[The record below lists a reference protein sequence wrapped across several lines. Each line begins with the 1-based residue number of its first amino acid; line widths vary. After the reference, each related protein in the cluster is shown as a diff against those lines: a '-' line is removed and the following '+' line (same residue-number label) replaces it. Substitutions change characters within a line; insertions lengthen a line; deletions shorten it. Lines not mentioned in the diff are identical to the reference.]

1 MAIEF
6 LDPDRKNMNPNEA
19 NLHSDRTLWQRAW
32 RIFPYFSKP
41 GLGWIL
47 LASAVAIGA
56 ALEPTIPALL
66 KPLLDRGFNSHEIP
80 IWIIP
85 ILIISLF
92 MLRSLASFLADIA
105 LAKIAQTSLLDL
117 RRKMFDS
124 INAAELDLYQKQPA
138 TTLAN
143 TVVFEATNGAI
154 LLLQSVTTCVKD
166 SLTLTALF
174 AYLLFLNWKL
184 TLIIVFIFP
193 AVALV
198 MRALAK
204 RLYSLTKASQ
214 SAINQLAYVVEEN
227 VLAHKEIRL
236 QGAEQQQKERFN
248 AVNVLMK
255 RLAMKSAVA
264 GSAVA
269 PITNFFGSIALAT
282 VITVAL
288 VESQS
293 SNLSA
298 GGFVAFIT
306 AMLMLI
312 APIKHL
318 SEVTST
324 VTRGLVA
331 AERAIAL
338 VETVSPETGGVYSSP
353 RSTGLIEFKN
363 VTVSYPNAKTPAL
376 SDISLVVKSGEFVA
390 LVGSSG
396 SGKTT
401 LANLLPR
408 FVDCTEGTVTLD
420 GVELRDWN
428 LSSLRRQFALVS
440 QQVVMLSD
448 SVLHNVA
455 LGQLVDREK
464 AIQCIEAAYLGD
476 LVASL
481 PQGMDTLIGH
491 NANALSGGERQRLA
505 IARALYKNAPIL
517 ILDEATSALDPDT
530 DKLVQAALRAV
541 MVNRTTIAIA
551 HRLST
556 ISDADHIVVLQN
568 GRISQQGNHQ
578 TLKAGVGAYRDF
590 LQLSFEPST
599 P

>member
-1 MAIEF
+1 MTRVNTD
-6 LDPDRKNMNPNEA
+6 LT
-19 NLHSDRTLWQRAW
+19 SGVSLWQRAW
-32 RIFPYFSKP
+32 RVLPYFSKP
-41 GLGWIL
+41 SSGWIL
-47 LASAVAIGA
+47 LGGAVITGA
-56 ALEPTIPALL
+56 LLEPAIPALL
-66 KPLLDRGFNSHEIP
+66 KPLLDKGFNQNDISL
-80 IWIIP
+80 WIIP
-85 ILIISLF
+85 VLIVSLF
-92 MLRSLASFLADIA
+92 MLRSLASFVADVA
-105 LAKIAQTSLLDL
+105 LAKIAQSSLLDL
-117 RRKMFDS
+117 RRKMFDA
-124 INAAELDLYQKQPA
+124 INAAEIDLYRKQPA

-154 LLLQSVTTCVKD
+154 LLLQSITTCVKD
-166 SLTLTALF
+166 SLILIALF
-174 AYLLFLNWKL
+174 GYLLFLNWKL
-184 TLIIVFIFP
+184 TIIIVFIFP

-214 SAINQLAYVVEEN
+214 SAIDELAYVVEEN

-236 QGAEQQQKERFN
+236 QGAERQQQERFN
-248 AVNVLMK
+248 TVNLLMK

-269 PITNFFGSIALAT
+269 PVTNFFGSLALAT

-293 SNLSA
+293 SDLSA

-318 SEVTST
+318 SEITST
-324 VTRGLVA
+324 VTRGVVA

-338 VETVSPETGGVYSSP
+338 VESVVPETGGLYTSD
-353 RSTGLIEFKN
+353 RSTGLIEFKD
-363 VTVSYPNAKTPAL
+363 VKVAYPNAKAPAL
-376 SDISLVVKSGEFVA
+376 SGINLTIKGGQFVA
-390 LVGSSG
+390 LVGPSG

-408 FVDCTEGTVTLD
+408 FVDYTEGTVTLD
-420 GVELRDWN
+420 GVGLRDWN
-428 LSSLRRQFALVS
+428 LNSLRRQFALVS
-440 QQVVMLSD
+440 QHVVMLSD
-448 SVLHNVA
+448 SVLYNVT
-455 LGQLVDREK
+455 LGQPVNRQRATEC
-464 AIQCIEAAYLGD
+464 IQAAYLGD
-476 LVASL
+476 LIASL
-481 PQGMDTLIGH
+481 PQGIDTLIGH
-491 NANALSGGERQRLA
+491 NANTLSGGERQRLA

-541 MVNRTTIAIA
+541 MINRTTIAIA

-556 ISDADHIVVLQN
+556 ISDADNIVVLQN
-568 GRISQQGNHQ
+568 GQISQQGSHDV
-578 TLKAGVGAYRDF
+578 LKAEPGAYLDF
-590 LQLSFEPST
+590 LQLSFDPSNS
-599 P
+599 

>member
-1 MAIEF
+1 MTPTDID
-6 LDPDRKNMNPNEA
+6 LPSGDV
-19 NLHSDRTLWQRAW
+19 LWRRAW
-32 RIFPYFSKP
+32 RVLSYFSKP
-41 GLGWIL
+41 RAGWIL
-47 LASAVAIGA
+47 LASAVLIGA

-66 KPLLDRGFNSHEIP
+66 KPLLDKGFNSNKIP
-80 IWIIP
+80 TWIIP
-85 ILIISLF
+85 VLIISLF
-92 MLRSLASFLADIA
+92 MLRSSASFVADIA
-105 LAKIAQTSLLDL
+105 LAKIAQTSLVGL
-117 RRKMFDS
+117 RQKMFEAIS
-124 INAAELDLYQKQPA
+124 IAEIDLYRKQPA

-143 TVVFEATNGAI
+143 TVVFEATSGAI
-154 LLLQSVTTCVKD
+154 LLLQSVATCVKD
-166 SLTLTALF
+166 SLTLVALF
-174 AYLLFLNWKL
+174 TYLFYLNWKL
-184 TLIIVFIFP
+184 TLIVLFIFP

-198 MRALAK
+198 MRALAR

-214 SAINQLAYVVEEN
+214 TAIDQLAYVVEEN
-227 VLAHKEIRL
+227 VLAHKEIRV

-248 AVNVLMK
+248 KVNQLMQ

-269 PITNFFGSIALAT
+269 PITNFFGSVALAT

-293 SNLSA
+293 SDLSA

-324 VTRGLVA
+324 VTRGVVA

-338 VETVSPETGGVYSSP
+338 VETVAPETGGVYTSARSS
-353 RSTGLIEFKN
+353 GLIEFKN
-363 VTVSYPNAKTPAL
+363 VSVTYLNAKTPAL
-376 SDISLVVKSGEFVA
+376 TDINLTIEGGQFVA
-390 LVGSSG
+390 LVGTSG

-408 FVDCTEGTVTLD
+408 FVDCSSGTVTLD
-420 GVELRDWN
+420 GVALPDWN
-428 LSSLRRQFALVS
+428 LNSLRQQFALVS
-440 QQVVMLSD
+440 QQVIMLSD
-448 SVLHNVA
+448 SVLHNVT
-455 LGQLVDREK
+455 LGQSVDRER
-464 AIQCIEAAYLGD
+464 ASQCIDAAYLGD

-481 PQGMDTLIGH
+481 PQGIDTLIGH

-530 DKLVQAALRAV
+530 DKLVQAALRTV
-541 MVNRTTIAIA
+541 MINRTTIAIA

-556 ISDADHIVVLQN
+556 VSDADNIVVLQN
-568 GRISQQGNHQ
+568 GRISQKGTHR
-578 TLKAGVGAYRDF
+578 TLEAEEGSYRDF
-590 LQLSFEPST
+590 LKLSFAPSAS
-599 P
+599 

>member
-1 MAIEF
+1 MTPTDSNFPSE
-6 LDPDRKNMNPNEA
+6 N
-19 NLHSDRTLWQRAW
+19 TLWRRVW
-32 RIFPYFSKP
+32 RVLSYFSKP
-41 GLGWIL
+41 KTGWIL
-47 LASAVAIGA
+47 LAAAVVVGA

-66 KPLLDRGFNSHEIP
+66 KPLLDKGFNSHQIP

-85 ILIISLF
+85 VLIIGLF
-92 MLRSLASFLADIA
+92 MLRSSASFLADIA
-105 LAKIAQTSLLDL
+105 LAKIAQTSLLEL
-117 RRKMFDS
+117 RRKMFDA
-124 INAAELDLYQKQPA
+124 INAAEIDLYRKQPA

-143 TVVFEATNGAI
+143 TVVFEATNGAV

-166 SLTLTALF
+166 SLTLLALF

-184 TLIIVFIFP
+184 TLIIFFIFP

-198 MRALAK
+198 MRSLAK

-227 VLAHKEIRL
+227 VLAHKEIRV
-236 QGAEQQQKERFN
+236 QGAEEQQKERFSK
-248 AVNVLMK
+248 VNVLMQ

-293 SNLSA
+293 SDLSA

-312 APIKHL
+312 APLKHL

-324 VTRGLVA
+324 VTRGVVA

-338 VETVSPETGGVYSSP
+338 VETVLPETGGSYISS
-353 RSTGLIEFKN
+353 RSNGLIEFKN
-363 VTVSYPNAKTPAL
+363 VTVSYSNAKTPAL
-376 SDISLVVKSGEFVA
+376 SDISLIIKGGQFVA
-390 LVGSSG
+390 LVGPSG

-408 FVDCTEGTVTLD
+408 FVNYSKGTITLD

-440 QQVVMLSD
+440 QHVVMLSD
-448 SVLHNVA
+448 SVLHNVT
-455 LGQLVDREK
+455 LGQSVDRER
-464 AIQCIEAAYLGD
+464 AGQCINAAYLGD

-481 PQGMDTLIGH
+481 PQGIDTLIGH
-491 NANALSGGERQRLA
+491 NANMLSGGERQRLA

-556 ISDADHIVVLQN
+556 VSDADNIVVLQN
-568 GRISQQGNHQ
+568 GRISQQGTHQ
-578 TLKAGVGAYRDF
+578 ALETEDGAYRDY
-590 LQLSFEPST
+590 LKLSFGP
-599 P
+599 

>member
-1 MAIEF
+1 MTRVNTD
-6 LDPDRKNMNPNEA
+6 LP
-19 NLHSDRTLWQRAW
+19 SDASLWQRAW
-32 RIFPYFSKP
+32 RVLPYFSRP
-41 GLGWIL
+41 SSGWIL
-47 LASAVAIGA
+47 LGGAVITGA
-56 ALEPTIPALL
+56 LLEPAIPALL
-66 KPLLDRGFNSHEIP
+66 KPLLDKGFNQNDIP
-80 IWIIP
+80 LWIIP
-85 ILIISLF
+85 VLIVTLF
-92 MLRSLASFLADIA
+92 MLRSLASFVADVA
-105 LAKIAQTSLLDL
+105 LAKIAQSSLLDL
-117 RRKMFDS
+117 RRKMFDA
-124 INAAELDLYQKQPA
+124 INAAEIDLYRKQPA

-143 TVVFEATNGAI
+143 TVVFEATNGAV
-154 LLLQSVTTCVKD
+154 LLLQSITTCVKD
-166 SLTLTALF
+166 SLILIALF
-174 AYLLFLNWKL
+174 GYLLFLNWKL

-214 SAINQLAYVVEEN
+214 SAINELAYVVEEN

-236 QGAEQQQKERFN
+236 QGAEHQQQERFN
-248 AVNVLMK
+248 TVNLLMK
-255 RLAMKSAVA
+255 RLAIKSAVA

-269 PITNFFGSIALAT
+269 PITNFFGSLALAT

-293 SNLSA
+293 SDLSA

-318 SEVTST
+318 SEITST
-324 VTRGLVA
+324 LTRGVVA

-338 VETVSPETGGVYSSP
+338 VETVVPEAGGVYTSD

-363 VTVSYPNAKTPAL
+363 VKVAYPNAKAPAL
-376 SDISLVVKSGEFVA
+376 SGINLTIKGGQFVA
-390 LVGSSG
+390 LVGPSG

-408 FVDCTEGTVTLD
+408 FVDYTEGTVTLD
-420 GVELRDWN
+420 GVGLRDWN
-428 LSSLRRQFALVS
+428 LNSLRQQFALVS
-440 QQVVMLSD
+440 QHVVMLSD
-448 SVLHNVA
+448 SVLHNVT
-455 LGQLVDREK
+455 LGQSVNRQRATEC
-464 AIQCIEAAYLGD
+464 IQAAYLGD

-481 PQGMDTLIGH
+481 PQGIDTLIGH
-491 NANALSGGERQRLA
+491 NANTLSGGERQRLA

-556 ISDADHIVVLQN
+556 ISDADNIVVLQN
-568 GRISQQGNHQ
+568 GQISQQGSHDV
-578 TLKAGVGAYRDF
+578 LKAEPGAYLDF
-590 LQLSFEPST
+590 LQLSFDPST
-599 P
+599 S

>member
-1 MAIEF
+1 MTSIDIN
-6 LDPDRKNMNPNEA
+6 LPPDG
-19 NLHSDRTLWQRAW
+19 TLWQRAW
-32 RIFPYFSKP
+32 RVLPYFAKP
-41 GLGWIL
+41 LSGWIA
-47 LASAVAIGA
+47 LACAVVMGA

-66 KPLLDRGFNSHEIP
+66 KPLLDKGFNSNEIP

-85 ILIISLF
+85 ILIIGLF

-105 LAKIAQTSLLDL
+105 LAKIAQNSLLEL
-117 RRKMFDS
+117 RRKMFDA
-124 INAAELDLYQKQPA
+124 INAAEIDLYRKQPA

-143 TVVFEATNGAI
+143 TVVFEATNGAV

-166 SLTLTALF
+166 GLTLVALF

-184 TLIIVFIFP
+184 TLIVVFIFP

-227 VLAHKEIRL
+227 VLAHKEIRV
-236 QGAEQQQKERFN
+236 QGAEQQQQDRFN

-269 PITNFFGSIALAT
+269 PITNFFGSVALAT

-293 SNLSA
+293 SDLSA

-324 VTRGLVA
+324 VTRGVVA
-331 AERAIAL
+331 VERAIAL
-338 VETVSPETGGVYSSP
+338 VETVAPESGGVYTSTRSS
-353 RSTGLIEFKN
+353 GLIDFKN
-363 VTVSYPNAKTPAL
+363 VTVTYPNTKTPAL
-376 SDISLVVKSGEFVA
+376 SDINLTIKGGQFVA
-390 LVGSSG
+390 LVGPSG

-401 LANLLPR
+401 FANLLPR
-408 FVDCTEGTVTLD
+408 FVEYGEGCITLD
-420 GVELRDWN
+420 GVELQDWN
-428 LSSLRRQFALVS
+428 LASLRRQFALVS

-448 SVLHNVA
+448 SVLHNVT
-455 LGQLVDREK
+455 LGQSVDRERANK
-464 AIQCIEAAYLGD
+464 CIQAAYLGD

-481 PQGMDTLIGH
+481 PQGIDTLIGH

-505 IARALYKNAPIL
+505 IARALYKDAPIL

-556 ISDADHIVVLQN
+556 ISDADNIIVLQN

-578 TLKAGVGAYRDF
+578 SLKAETGAYSDF
-590 LQLSFEPST
+590 LLPSFDPSAS
-599 P
+599 

>member
-1 MAIEF
+1 MTPTDSNFPSE
-6 LDPDRKNMNPNEA
+6 N
-19 NLHSDRTLWQRAW
+19 TLWRRVW
-32 RIFPYFSKP
+32 RVLSYFSKP
-41 GLGWIL
+41 KTGWIL
-47 LASAVAIGA
+47 LAAAVVVGA

-66 KPLLDRGFNSHEIP
+66 KPLLDKGFNSHQIP

-85 ILIISLF
+85 VLIIGLF
-92 MLRSLASFLADIA
+92 MLRSSASFLADIA
-105 LAKIAQTSLLDL
+105 LAKIAQTSLLEL
-117 RRKMFDS
+117 RRKMFDA
-124 INAAELDLYQKQPA
+124 INAAEIDLYRKQPA

-143 TVVFEATNGAI
+143 TVVFEATNGAV
-154 LLLQSVTTCVKD
+154 LLLQSITTCVKD
-166 SLTLTALF
+166 SLTLLALF

-184 TLIIVFIFP
+184 TLIIFFIFP

-198 MRALAK
+198 MRSLAK

-227 VLAHKEIRL
+227 VLAHKEIRV
-236 QGAEQQQKERFN
+236 QGAEEQQKERFSK
-248 AVNVLMK
+248 VNVLMQ

-293 SNLSA
+293 SDLSA

-312 APIKHL
+312 APLKHL

-324 VTRGLVA
+324 VTRGVVA

-338 VETVSPETGGVYSSP
+338 VETVLPETGGSYISS
-353 RSTGLIEFKN
+353 RSNGLIEFKN
-363 VTVSYPNAKTPAL
+363 VTVSYSNAKTPAL
-376 SDISLVVKSGEFVA
+376 SDISLIIKGGQFVA
-390 LVGSSG
+390 LVGPSG

-408 FVDCTEGTVTLD
+408 FVNYSKGTITLD

-440 QQVVMLSD
+440 QHVVMLSD
-448 SVLHNVA
+448 SVLHNVT
-455 LGQLVDREK
+455 LGQSVDRER
-464 AIQCIEAAYLGD
+464 AGQCINAAYLGD

-481 PQGMDTLIGH
+481 PQGIDTLIGH
-491 NANALSGGERQRLA
+491 NANMLSGGERQRLA

-556 ISDADHIVVLQN
+556 VSDADNIVVLQN
-568 GRISQQGNHQ
+568 GRISQQGTHQ
-578 TLKAGVGAYRDF
+578 ALETEDGAYRDY
-590 LQLSFEPST
+590 LKLSFGL
-599 P
+599 

>member
-47 LASAVAIGA
+47 LASAVVIGA

-455 LGQLVDREK
+455 LGQPVDREK
-464 AIQCIEAAYLGD
+464 ATQCIEAAYLGD

>member
-1 MAIEF
+1 MT
-6 LDPDRKNMNPNEA
+6 PNEV
-19 NLHSDRTLWQRAW
+19 NLHTDGTLWQRAW

-47 LASAVAIGA
+47 LAAAVVTGA
-56 ALEPTIPALL
+56 ALEPAIPALL

-80 IWIIP
+80 IWVIP
-85 ILIISLF
+85 VLIISLF
-92 MLRSLASFLADIA
+92 MLRSFASFLADIA

-117 RRKMFDS
+117 RRKMFDA
-124 INAAELDLYQKQPA
+124 INAAEIDLYRKQPA

-143 TVVFEATNGAI
+143 TVVFEATNGVI

-166 SLTLTALF
+166 TLTLVALF
-174 AYLLFLNWKL
+174 AYLVFLNWKL
-184 TLIIVFIFP
+184 TLIVIFIFP

-227 VLAHKEIRL
+227 VLAHKEIRV
-236 QGAEQQQKERFN
+236 QGAEQQQKERFKT
-248 AVNVLMK
+248 VNVLMQ

-269 PITNFFGSIALAT
+269 PITNFFGSVALAT

-288 VESQS
+288 VESQAS
-293 SNLSA
+293 DLSA

-324 VTRGLVA
+324 VTRGVVA

-338 VETVSPETGGVYSSP
+338 VETVSPETGGVYTSS
-353 RSTGLIEFKN
+353 RSTGIIEFKN
-363 VTVSYPNAKTPAL
+363 VTVAYPNAKTPAL
-376 SDISLVVKSGEFVA
+376 SDISLVIKSGQFVA
-390 LVGSSG
+390 LVGPSG

-408 FVDCTEGTVTLD
+408 FVDCTGGTVTLD
-420 GVELRDWN
+420 GIELRDWD
-428 LSSLRRQFALVS
+428 LKSLRSQFALVS

-448 SVLHNVA
+448 SVLHNVT
-455 LGQLVDREK
+455 LGQAVDREK
-464 AIQCIEAAYLGD
+464 AIRCIQAAYLGD

-481 PQGMDTLIGH
+481 PQGIDTLIGH
-491 NANALSGGERQRLA
+491 NANLLSGGERQRLA

-556 ISDADHIVVLQN
+556 ISDADNIIILQN
-568 GRISQQGNHQ
+568 GRITQQGNHQ
-578 TLKAGVGAYRDF
+578 SLKAETGAYSDF
-590 LQLSFEPST
+590 LQSSFDSSAS
-599 P
+599 

>member
-1 MAIEF
+1 MT
-6 LDPDRKNMNPNEA
+6 PNEV
-19 NLHSDRTLWQRAW
+19 NLHTDGTLWQRAW

-47 LASAVAIGA
+47 LAAAVVTGA
-56 ALEPTIPALL
+56 ALEPAIPALL

-80 IWIIP
+80 IWVIP
-85 ILIISLF
+85 VLIISLF
-92 MLRSLASFLADIA
+92 MLRSFASFLADIA

-117 RRKMFDS
+117 RRKMFDA
-124 INAAELDLYQKQPA
+124 INAAEIDLYRKQPA

-143 TVVFEATNGAI
+143 TVVFEATNGVI

-166 SLTLTALF
+166 TLTLVALF
-174 AYLLFLNWKL
+174 AYLVFLNWKL
-184 TLIIVFIFP
+184 TLIVIFIFP

-227 VLAHKEIRL
+227 VLAHKEIRV
-236 QGAEQQQKERFN
+236 QGAEQQQKERFKT
-248 AVNVLMK
+248 VNVLMQ

-269 PITNFFGSIALAT
+269 PITNFFGSVALAT

-288 VESQS
+288 VESQAS
-293 SNLSA
+293 DLSA

-324 VTRGLVA
+324 VTRGVVA

-338 VETVSPETGGVYSSP
+338 VETVSPETGGVYTSS
-353 RSTGLIEFKN
+353 RSTGIIEFKN
-363 VTVSYPNAKTPAL
+363 VTVAYPNAKTPAL
-376 SDISLVVKSGEFVA
+376 SDISLVIKSGQFVA
-390 LVGSSG
+390 LVGPSG

-408 FVDCTEGTVTLD
+408 FVDCTGGTVTLD
-420 GVELRDWN
+420 GIELRDWD
-428 LSSLRRQFALVS
+428 LKSLRSQFALVS

-448 SVLHNVA
+448 SVLHNVT
-455 LGQLVDREK
+455 LGQAVDREK
-464 AIQCIEAAYLGD
+464 AIRCIQAAYLGD

-481 PQGMDTLIGH
+481 PQGIDTLIGH
-491 NANALSGGERQRLA
+491 NANLLSGGERQRLA

-556 ISDADHIVVLQN
+556 ISDADNIIVLQN
-568 GRISQQGNHQ
+568 GRITQQGNHQ
-578 TLKAGVGAYRDF
+578 SLKAETGAYSDF
-590 LQLSFEPST
+590 LQSSFDSSAS
-599 P
+599 

>member
-1 MAIEF
+1 MTPTDSNFPSE
-6 LDPDRKNMNPNEA
+6 
-19 NLHSDRTLWQRAW
+19 STLWRRVW
-32 RIFPYFSKP
+32 RVLSYFSKP
-41 GLGWIL
+41 KTGWIL
-47 LASAVAIGA
+47 LAAAVVVGA

-66 KPLLDRGFNSHEIP
+66 KPLLDKGFNSHQIP

-85 ILIISLF
+85 VLIIGLF
-92 MLRSLASFLADIA
+92 MLRSSASFLADIA
-105 LAKIAQTSLLDL
+105 LAKIAQTSLLEL
-117 RRKMFDS
+117 RRKMFDA
-124 INAAELDLYQKQPA
+124 INAAEIDLYQKQPA

-143 TVVFEATNGAI
+143 TVVFEATNGAV

-166 SLTLTALF
+166 SLTLLALF

-184 TLIIVFIFP
+184 TLIIFFIFP

-198 MRALAK
+198 MRSLAK

-227 VLAHKEIRL
+227 VLAHKEIRV
-236 QGAEQQQKERFN
+236 QGAEEQQKERFSK
-248 AVNVLMK
+248 VNVLMQ

-293 SNLSA
+293 SDLSA

-312 APIKHL
+312 APLKHL

-324 VTRGLVA
+324 VTRGVVA

-338 VETVSPETGGVYSSP
+338 VETVLPETGGSYISS
-353 RSTGLIEFKN
+353 RSNGLIEFKN
-363 VTVSYPNAKTPAL
+363 VTVSYSNAKTPAL
-376 SDISLVVKSGEFVA
+376 SDISLIIKGGQFVA
-390 LVGSSG
+390 LVGPSG

-408 FVDCTEGTVTLD
+408 FVNYSKGTITLD

-440 QQVVMLSD
+440 QHVVMLSD
-448 SVLHNVA
+448 SVLHNVT
-455 LGQLVDREK
+455 LGQSVDRER
-464 AIQCIEAAYLGD
+464 AGQCINAAYLGD

-481 PQGMDTLIGH
+481 PQGIDTLIGH
-491 NANALSGGERQRLA
+491 NANMLSGGERQRLA

-530 DKLVQAALRAV
+530 DKLVQAALRSV

-556 ISDADHIVVLQN
+556 VSDADNIVVLQN
-568 GRISQQGNHQ
+568 GRISQQGTHQ
-578 TLKAGVGAYRDF
+578 ALETEDGAYRDY
-590 LQLSFEPST
+590 LKLSFGL
-599 P
+599 